1 MNKRQKLAQKRQM
14 QLDGYG
20 VTVFEIIV
28 LTLAA
33 VGIYAMFMQLVAYLV
48 GR

>member
-14 QLDGYG
+14 QQDGYG
-20 VTVFEIIV
+20 VSAFEIIV

-33 VGIYAMFMQLVAYLV
+33 VGIYAMFMQLAAYLV